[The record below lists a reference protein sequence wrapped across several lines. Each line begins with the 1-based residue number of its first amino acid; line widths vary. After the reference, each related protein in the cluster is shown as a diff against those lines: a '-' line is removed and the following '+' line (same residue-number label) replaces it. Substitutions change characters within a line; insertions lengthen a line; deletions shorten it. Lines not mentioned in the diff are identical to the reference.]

1 MKVAKRGRTGRRR
14 EGGVRRSG
22 NEVAPYIKRA
32 MPIVEFLDEEGLVK
46 IEEQADWLIKDI
58 GLEFRDDPSALH
70 VWREA
75 GTDVRETRVRAAPAT

>member
-32 MPIVEFLDEEGLVK
+32 MPIVEFLDEEGLLK
-46 IEEQADWLIKDI
+46 IEEQAD
-58 GLEFRDDPSALH
+58 
-70 VWREA
+70 
-75 GTDVRETRVRAAPAT
+75 